1 MVVLNWNIVQEMLVV
16 LREKTL
22 MLYLGFF
29 CVVLGKQRVLF
40 VDDAVE
46 AKFHDYY

>member
-16 LREKTL
+16 LREKHIDAIL
-22 MLYLGFF
+22 VFF
-29 CVVLGKQRVLF
+29 CVVLEKQR

-46 AKFHDYY
+46 AKIHDYY